1 VSIYTGTRIE
11 REYAAGFDDGRI
23 WADADAHAHEP
34 AAFWVET
41 FKEEA
46 RGARTLGLRA
56 YYLGVLRGYR
66 ESTRTQ
72 DSHGRWGV

>member
-1 VSIYTGTRIE
+1 MSIYEGTKTQT
-11 REYAAGFDDGRI
+11 EYAQGRADGEL

-34 AAFWVET
+34 ASFWLET
-41 FKEEA
+41 FADEA

-72 DSHGRWGV
+72 DERGRWGT

>member
-1 VSIYTGTRIE
+1 MAALDERTRM
-11 REYAAGFDDGRI
+11 EYATGRADGEL

-41 FKEEA
+41 FKDEA

-72 DSHGRWGV
+72 DQTGRWGT

>member
-1 VSIYTGTRIE
+1 MTATHERTRMEYETGRV
-11 REYAAGFDDGRI
+11 DGEL

-41 FKEEA
+41 FADEA

>member
-1 VSIYTGTRIE
+1 VSTRTQIEYETGR
-11 REYAAGFDDGRI
+11 ADGEL

-41 FKEEA
+41 FTEEA

-66 ESTRTQ
+66 SRVRTPNAR
-72 DSHGRWGV
+72 GEYGI

>member
-1 VSIYTGTRIE
+1 MNTRTATDYATGR
-11 REYAAGFDDGRI
+11 ADGEL

-41 FKEEA
+41 FTEEA

-66 ESTRTQ
+66 SRVRTQ
-72 DSHGRWGV
+72 NTKGRWGT

>member
-1 VSIYTGTRIE
+1 VSIYPGTRIE

-41 FKEEA
+41 FQAEVRWA
-46 RGARTLGLRA
+46 HTLGLRA

-66 ESTRTQ
+66 SRVRTPNAR
-72 DSHGRWGV
+72 GEYGI

>member
-1 VSIYTGTRIE
+1 MTATHERTRMEYETGRV
-11 REYAAGFDDGRI
+11 DGEL

-41 FKEEA
+41 FADEA

-66 ESTRTQ
+66 ERVRTPNAR
-72 DSHGRWGV
+72 GEYGI

>member
-1 VSIYTGTRIE
+1 MKRTAQ
-11 REYAAGFDDGRI
+11 EYATGRADGEL

-41 FKEEA
+41 FQAEV
-46 RGARTLGLRA
+46 RGAHTLGLRA

-66 ESTRTQ
+66 SRVRTPNAR
-72 DSHGRWGV
+72 GEYGI

>member
-1 VSIYTGTRIE
+1 MNTRTATEFATGR
-11 REYAAGFDDGRI
+11 ADGEL

-41 FKEEA
+41 FTEEA

-66 ESTRTQ
+66 SRVRTQ
-72 DSHGRWGV
+72 NTKGRWGT

>member
-1 VSIYTGTRIE
+1 METNTRTQV
-11 REYAAGFDDGRI
+11 EYATGRADGEL

-41 FKEEA
+41 FQAEV
-46 RGARTLGLRA
+46 RGAHTLGLRA

-66 ESTRTQ
+66 SRVRTPNAR
-72 DSHGRWGV
+72 GEYGI